1 MSVKI
6 TTEVK
11 KTIFKQYGGA
21 ETNTGSIEAQI
32 AQLTME
38 VKNLTEHLTAN
49 KKDQAGRKAL
59 LTKVGRRRKYLAYL
73 QKKDIVKYRELIKEL
88 GIRK

>member
-1 MSVKI
+1 MSVNI
-6 TTEVK
+6 TTDVK
-11 KTIFKQYGGA
+11 KSLFKEFGGS
-21 ETNTGSIEAQI
+21 EQNSGSIEAQI
-32 AQLTME
+32 ALLTME
-38 VKNLTEHLTAN
+38 VKNLTVHLTAN

-73 QKKDIVKYRELIKEL
+73 QRKDIVKYRELIKEL